1 MDINKP
7 KIISLFSGAGGL
19 DIGFEKAGFRTV
31 YATDVW
37 QTACDTLQK
46 NNMAD
51 EVFCGDVRDIDFKS
65 LKEKY
70 GDIDCLIGGP
80 PCPPYSQTRHY
91 LIGKRMGLMMNMQD
105 LLFLSI
111 FEH

>member
-46 NNMAD
+46 IIWQMKCFAVMY
-51 EVFCGDVRDIDFKS
+51 E
-65 LKEKY
+65 
-70 GDIDCLIGGP
+70 
-80 PCPPYSQTRHY
+80 T
-91 LIGKRMGLMMNMQD
+91 
-105 LLFLSI
+105 
-111 FEH
+111 